1 MMSPKEILKYSLEA
15 LNRLGAQKSQ
25 VNLTLTEKHEVNLEA
40 NEFTMVRTTFDTAI
54 VLTAIKDNKKGTIS
68 INKSDIKSIDSAAQD
83 VILVAEA
90 SLKDEANDIAEY
102 QPSKVFSSGEKT
114 PDLEMMYYRMN
125 ELVKQIKE
133 KYPKIILIQVFLYH
147 EFKESYFANSNGV
160 GYVSNQGVYNFF
172 AMFSSKDK
180 EKTSSFNYTSFSLK
194 DLGKELLSCGTLD
207 ILLKQLKEQTTTRP
221 VEGKFIGDVIIS
233 PDAVNDIL
241 DFLTRSLSDNAIIS
255 GTSIYKNKLEKQI
268 ASSLLTVYSHPVSE
282 EIYNGYFVTKDGYEA
297 KNITIIDKGV
307 LKNFLLSLYG
317 SKKTGLKYAYNDG
330 GAFVIEKGETALD
343 DMIKLVKKGILLM
356 RFSGGY
362 PSDSGDFSGVA
373 KNSYLIEDGKIKYP
387 ISETMISGNIAEM
400 LMNIQAISKEQ
411 INFGWQVL
419 PWISVKGVTIS
430 GK

>member
-1 MMSPKEILKYSLEA
+1 ML
-15 LNRLGAQKSQ
+15 
-25 VNLTLTEKHEVNLEA
+25 
-40 NEFTMVRTTFDTAI
+40 RTTFDTDI

-68 INKSDIKSIDSAAQD
+68 INKSDRQSIDSAAND

-90 SLKDEANDIAEY
+90 SPEDEANDISEY
-102 QPSKVFSSGEKT
+102 QPPKEFSSGDRS
-114 PDLEMMYYRMN
+114 PDLEMMYYRMK
-125 ELVKQIKE
+125 ELLKQIKE
-133 KYPKIILIQVFLYH
+133 KYPKIILIEAFLYH
-147 EFKESYFANSNGV
+147 EYKESYFANSNGV
-160 GYVSNQGVYNFF
+160 DYVSNQGVYNFF
-172 AMFSSKDK
+172 AMFSSKDQ

-194 DLGKELLSCGTLD
+194 NLDKELLSCGTLD
-207 ILLKQLKEQTTTRP
+207 ILLKQLEEQTTTRP
-221 VEGKFIGDVIIS
+221 VEGKFVGDVIIS

-241 DFLTRSLSDNAIIS
+241 DFLTRSLSDNALIS
-255 GTSIYKNKLEKQI
+255 GTSIYKDKLGKQI
-268 ASSLLTVYSHPVSE
+268 ASPLLTVYSHPVSE
-282 EIYNGYFVTKDGYEA
+282 EICNGYFVTKDGYEA
-297 KNITIIDKGV
+297 QNVTIIEKGI

-343 DMIKLVKKGILLM
+343 DMIKSVKKGILLM

-387 ISETMISGNIAEM
+387 ISETMISGNVAEM
-400 LMNIQAISKEQ
+400 LMNINAISKEQ

>member
-1 MMSPKEILKYSLEA
+1 MVKYNLEA
-15 LNRLGAQKSQ
+15 LNKAGAQKSQ
-25 VNLTLTEKHEVNLEA
+25 VNLTFTEKREVNLEA
-40 NEFTMVRTTFDTAI
+40 NEFTMLRTTFDTDI

-68 INKSDIKSIDSAAQD
+68 INKSDRQSIDSAAND

-90 SLKDEANDIAEY
+90 SPEDEANDISEY
-102 QPSKVFSSGEKT
+102 QPPKEFSSGDRS
-114 PDLEMMYYRMN
+114 PDLEMMYYRMK
-125 ELVKQIKE
+125 ELLKQIKE
-133 KYPKIILIQVFLYH
+133 KYPKIILIEAFLYH
-147 EFKESYFANSNGV
+147 EYKESYFANSNGV
-160 GYVSNQGVYNFF
+160 DYVSNQGVYNFF
-172 AMFSSKDK
+172 AMFSSKDQ

-194 DLGKELLSCGTLD
+194 NLDKELLSCGTLD
-207 ILLKQLKEQTTTRP
+207 ILLKQLEEQTTTRP
-221 VEGKFIGDVIIS
+221 VEGKFVGDVIIS

-241 DFLTRSLSDNAIIS
+241 DFLTRSLSDNALIS
-255 GTSIYKNKLEKQI
+255 GTSIYKDKLGKQI
-268 ASSLLTVYSHPVSE
+268 ASPLLTVYSHPVSE
-282 EIYNGYFVTKDGYEA
+282 EICNGYFVTKDGYEA
-297 KNITIIDKGV
+297 QNVTIIEKGI

-343 DMIKLVKKGILLM
+343 DMIKSVKKGILLM

-387 ISETMISGNIAEM
+387 ISETMISGNVAEM
-400 LMNIQAISKEQ
+400 LMNINAISKEQ

>member
-1 MMSPKEILKYSLEA
+1 MMSPKEIVKYSLEA
-15 LNRLGAQKSQ
+15 LNKAGAQKSQ
-25 VNLTLTEKHEVNLEA
+25 VNLTFTEKREVNLEA
-40 NEFTMVRTTFDTAI
+40 NEFTMLRTTFDTDI

-68 INKSDIKSIDSAAQD
+68 INKSDRQSIDSAAND

-90 SLKDEANDIAEY
+90 SPEDEANDISEY
-102 QPSKVFSSGEKT
+102 QLPKEFSSGDRS
-114 PDLEMMYYRMN
+114 PDLEMMYHRIK
-125 ELVKQIKE
+125 ELLKQIKE
-133 KYPKIILIQVFLYH
+133 KYPKIILIEAFLYH
-147 EFKESYFANSNGV
+147 EYKESYFANSNGV
-160 GYVSNQGVYNFF
+160 DYVSNQGVYNFF
-172 AMFSSKDK
+172 AMFSSKDQ

-194 DLGKELLSCGTLD
+194 NLDKELLSCGTLD
-207 ILLKQLKEQTTTRP
+207 ILLKQLEEQTTTRP
-221 VEGKFIGDVIIS
+221 VEGKFVGDVIIS

-241 DFLTRSLSDNAIIS
+241 DFLTRSLSDNSIIS
-255 GTSIYKNKLEKQI
+255 GTSIYKDKLEKQI
-268 ASSLLTVYSHPVSE
+268 ASPLLTVHSCPVSE
-282 EIYNGYFVTKDGYEA
+282 EICSGYFVTKDGYEA
-297 KNITIIDKGV
+297 RNITIIDKGV

-330 GAFVIEKGETALD
+330 GAFVIEPGETALD
-343 DMIKLVKKGILLM
+343 DMIRSVKKGILLM

-400 LMNIQAISKEQ
+400 LINITAISKEQ
-411 INFGWQVL
+411 VNFGWQVL